1 MLHKHLPTDP
11 RIVDEIFSLKT
22 QSSMEDVGWLLAM
35 VATYGKTP
43 AELKGFSWNDDNS
56 INIKAKKRSIRPL
69 HPQWVFLFQLKEKQP
84 SRTKSCWNALSEALS
99 QAQDTGL
106 VSRIDDVLLAHKVRK
121 IYYTPA
127 RRPQK
132 TNGCQKKQ
140 RLLLCSA

>member
-1 MLHKHLPTDP
+1 MTLRNVP
-11 RIVDEIFSLKT
+11 RDQDILDQFFFLMTRPGLK
-22 QSSMEDVGWLLAM
+22 EVAWLFGMIA
-35 VATYGKTP
+35 VYGKRP
-43 AELKGFSWNDDNS
+43 EELEHFTWNKDHT
-56 INIKAKKRSIRPL
+56 INLQCKKRPVRPL

-140 RLLLCSA
+140 RLLLCSV

>member
-1 MLHKHLPTDP
+1 MTIRSVP
-11 RIVDEIFSLKT
+11 RDQEILDEFFSLAAKPGL
-22 QSSMEDVGWLLAM
+22 EKIAWLYGM
-35 VATYGKTP
+35 VAVYGKHP
-43 AELKGFSWNDDNS
+43 EELKHFVWNEDNS
-56 INIKAKKRSIRPL
+56 ISLKHKKRPLRPL

-127 RRPQK
+127 RRPQR
-132 TNGCQKKQ
+132 TTGCQKKQ